1 MLARRSTY
9 VALLSWMVLLACL
22 FLPRAARADRSSLVH
37 VIALDSD
44 DASEDQADAL
54 TSALRARVR
63 NTPGWQIAESN
74 MALSTLLPALKCP
87 TRPDA
92 ACLQR
97 IGDQL
102 KTDRFFWG
110 SVTKA
115 SIAHQVNAE
124 VHLWARGKP
133 EQVAKE
139 TYSDNLKD
147 QNDEALK
154 RIAAQLFERLTGQ
167 VAQGTLIVR
176 APGAD
181 KGAVL
186 VDGAAAGQL
195 DHGMST
201 LLVGAGA
208 HQVDVQVEG
217 MSSTAQSVNVA
228 AGSQTEV
235 AIAVKA
241 GPASGAVEA
250 GPSKPFPVKKVVGFS
265 SIGLGVVAGVV
276 SAVLAASYASGMSDW
291 DKFRTGK
298 TDPGNPALPAQQLC
312 TAGSAAN
319 NAYQTAGVNA
329 ACDSARSA
337 TTNGTIA
344 WIMGGVGVGLITVG
358 AILIATDHPKED
370 SAPSSPAARLRILP
384 TFGPNVAGVDALLT
398 F

>member
-9 VALLSWMVLLACL
+9 VALVSWMVLLACL

-63 NTPGWQIAESN
+63 NTPGWQTAESN

-115 SIAHQVNAE
+115 SIAHQVVAE

-154 RIAAQLFERLTGQ
+154 RVAAQLFERLTGQ
-167 VAQGTLIVR
+167 VAQGTLIVK

-181 KGAVL
+181 KGVVL

-201 LLVGAGA
+201 LLVGAGP

-217 MSSTAQSVNVA
+217 MASTAQSVNVG

-235 AIAVKA
+235 AIPVKA
-241 GPASGAVEA
+241 GAAGPVET

-265 SIGLGVVAGVV
+265 SIGLGVVAGVI
-276 SAVLAASYASGMSDW
+276 SAVLAANYASGMSDW

-298 TDPGNPALPAQQLC
+298 TDPSNSALPAQQLC
-312 TAGSAAN
+312 TAGSPAN
-319 NAYQTAGVNA
+319 TAYQSAGVNA

-358 AILIATDHPKED
+358 AILVATDHPKEE
-370 SAPSSPAARLRILP
+370 SAPGGTTGRLRILP